1 MSARG
6 KARKRA
12 VDVLYEAEIRGVD
25 PLAILQQTQERL
37 EHDSAVALNP
47 LVEHLVRGVVGHQEH
62 IDAVIGQH
70 SVEWSLDRMPAV
82 DRAILRVGCF
92 ELLQDPQ
99 TPPAVVI
106 AEAVKLATSLSTDES
121 GSFVNGVLA
130 AISRQ
135 DAASTP

>member
-1 MSARG
+1 M
-6 KARKRA
+6 
-12 VDVLYEAEIRGVD
+12 D
-25 PLAILQQTQERL
+25 PLLILQQTQDRL

-47 LVEHLVRGVVGHQEH
+47 LVQHLVQGVVDHREH
-62 IDAVIGQH
+62 IDQVIGRH
-70 SVEWSLDRMPAV
+70 SLEWSLDRMPAV

-106 AEAVKLATSLSTDES
+106 AEAVRLAGLLSTDES

-135 DAASTP
+135 EA